1 MDNEPKVEEEKIE
14 ELEDDLIDEKKD
26 LKEILNDE
34 EDPKDPKINLV
45 VNQRIIEDYS
55 KYLLNLDMNSAYYDA
70 KSRSMR
76 ENPNPELEDTTFKGD
91 NYVRLSG
98 DTIKLLQ
105 LENFIN
111 EANEKHLMNV
121 NYI

>member
-91 NYVRLSG
+91 NFVRLSG

-111 EANEKHLMNV
+111 EANEKHPEQMV
-121 NYI
+121 